1 MTKRNDA
8 SIKKMADLLRRGA
21 TMLAQGCPQ
30 CGSPLMKIGDDV
42 YCTTCDRRIVVVDSQ
57 EQAESQTVK
66 ALIPELHEILL
77 KKLKTLSDVIEAENN
92 TEALTKLANLMVLL
106 LQSLERLEGMTH

>member
-8 SIKKMADLLRRGA
+8 SIKKMADLLRKGA

-30 CGSPLMKIGDDV
+30 CGSPLMKMGDDV
-42 YCTTCDRRIVVVDSQ
+42 YCATCDRRIVVMDSQ
-57 EQAESQTVK
+57 EQVASQTLK
-66 ALIPELHEILL
+66 ALIPELHETLR
-77 KKLKTLSDVIEAENN
+77 KKLKTLSEVIEAEND

-106 LQSLERLEGMTH
+106 LQSLEQLGSMTN